1 MKGSSMTKEI
11 KPQKRVCIT
20 LTYEE
25 SEALRKIAKQEGVS
39 ASEWIG
45 LQIRKMVPKPLPD
58 RKPSG
63 RPRK

>member
-11 KPQKRVCIT
+11 KPQKHVCIT
-20 LTYEE
+20 LTDEE
-25 SEALRKIAKQEGVS
+25 SKALREIAKREGVS

-58 RKPSG
+58 RMPSG